1 MLACQGKPLG
11 GIKMTQGP
19 LRVLVV
25 DDDFMI
31 AKMHG
36 KYIDSQS
43 GYQLIGI
50 VYTYEQA
57 LSAITELNPDL
68 ILLDVYL
75 PVHSGIDLLRSIR
88 NQNSPCDIILITAS
102 KEREI
107 VEEGF
112 RLGVFDYLIK
122 PFDLEHLTNSL
133 IKYAQ
138 FRSHL
143 SSNSELNQNS
153 LDDLKKLRTS
163 KSPSAQLQKG
173 IDLRT
178 LDRIKHY
185 LKLQPDFQ
193 NSDEIAHSAG
203 VSRSTVR
210 NYLIYLTEE
219 NIVEELLQ
227 YGTVGRPQRL
237 YRLLK

>member
-1 MLACQGKPLG
+1 M
-11 GIKMTQGP
+11 INES

-36 KYIDSQS
+36 KYIDSQN

-50 VYTYEQA
+50 AYNYEQA
-57 LSAITELNPDL
+57 LSSISELKPDL

-75 PVHSGIDLLRSIR
+75 PNHSGIDLLRTIR
-88 NQNSPCDIILITAS
+88 SQNSPCDIILITAS

-112 RLGVFDYLIK
+112 RLGIFDYLIK
-122 PFDLEHLTNSL
+122 PFDLEHLTNTL

-138 FRSHL
+138 FRTYL
-143 SSNSELNQNS
+143 SSNTELNQDT
-153 LDDLKKLRTS
+153 LDDLKKLRAPKPTTS
-163 KSPSAQLQKG
+163 QSQKG

-185 LKLQPDFQ
+185 LTIQPEFQ
-193 NSDEIAHSAG
+193 SSDEIALSAG
-203 VSRSTVR
+203 VSRTTVR

-237 YRLLK
+237 YRLMK

>member
-1 MLACQGKPLG
+1 
-11 GIKMTQGP
+11 MTIEP

-36 KYIDSQS
+36 KYIDSQN
-43 GYQLIGI
+43 GYKLIGI
-50 VYTYEQA
+50 AYNYEQA
-57 LSAITELNPDL
+57 ISSVAELNPDL

-75 PVHSGIDLLRSIR
+75 PNHSGIELLRTIR
-88 NQNSPCDIILITAS
+88 SQNSPCDIILITAA

-112 RLGVFDYLIK
+112 RLGIFDYLIK
-122 PFDLEHLTNSL
+122 PFGLENLTNSL

-143 SSNSELNQNS
+143 NSNTELNQHT
-153 LDDLKKLRTS
+153 LDDLKKLRSS
-163 KSPSAQLQKG
+163 KSPAGQIQKG

-185 LKLQPDFQ
+185 LTLQPEFQ
-193 NSDEIAHSAG
+193 SSDEIALTAG

>member
-1 MLACQGKPLG
+1 MSHKVLD
-11 GIKMTQGP
+11 
-19 LRVLVV
+19 VLVV

-36 KYIDSQS
+36 KYINSQN
-43 GYQLIGI
+43 GYELVGI
-50 VYTYEQA
+50 AYNYEQA
-57 LSAITELNPDL
+57 LSAITELKPDL

-75 PVHSGIDLLRSIR
+75 PNHSGIDLLRTIR
-88 NQNSPCDIILITAS
+88 SHNSPCDIILITAS

-122 PFDLEHLTNSL
+122 PFDLKHLTNAL

-138 FRSHL
+138 FREQL
-143 SSNSELNQNS
+143 SSNAELNQDT
-153 LDDLKKLRTS
+153 LEALKKLRAPKAS
-163 KSPSAQLQKG
+163 LNQSQKG
-173 IDLRT
+173 IDFRT

-185 LKLQPDFQ
+185 LALQPDYQ
-193 NSDEIAHSAG
+193 SSDEIALTAG

-210 NYLIYLTEE
+210 NYLTYLIEE

-237 YRLLK
+237 YRLMK

>member
-1 MLACQGKPLG
+1 M
-11 GIKMTQGP
+11 IHES

-36 KYIDSQS
+36 KYIDSQN
-43 GYQLIGI
+43 GYQLVGI
-50 VYTYEQA
+50 AYNYDQA
-57 LSAITELNPDL
+57 LSSISEFKPDL

-75 PVHSGIDLLRSIR
+75 PNHSGIDLLRTIR
-88 NQNSPCDIILITAS
+88 SKNSPCDIILITAS

-112 RLGVFDYLIK
+112 RLGIFDYLIK

-138 FRSHL
+138 FRTRL
-143 SSNSELNQNS
+143 SSNTELNQET
-153 LDDLKKLRTS
+153 LEDLKKLRAP
-163 KSPSAQLQKG
+163 KSSLNQPQKG

-185 LKLQPDFQ
+185 LALQPEYQ
-193 NSDEIAHSAG
+193 SSDQIALSAG

-237 YRLLK
+237 YRLMKP

>member
-1 MLACQGKPLG
+1 MSQETLG
-11 GIKMTQGP
+11 
-19 LRVLVV
+19 VLVV

-36 KYIDSQS
+36 KYINSQK
-43 GYQLIGI
+43 GYQLVGI
-50 VYTYEQA
+50 AYNYEQA
-57 LSAITELNPDL
+57 LSFISELKPDL

-75 PVHSGIDLLRSIR
+75 PNQSGIDLLRTIR
-88 NQNSPCDIILITAS
+88 NQNLPCDIILITAS

-122 PFDLEHLTNSL
+122 PFDLEHLTNAL
-133 IKYAQ
+133 MKYAQ
-138 FRSHL
+138 FRARL
-143 SSNSELNQNS
+143 SSNDELNQDT
-153 LDDLKKLRTS
+153 LEALKKLRAP
-163 KSPSAQLQKG
+163 KSSLNQAQKG
-173 IDLRT
+173 IDFRT

-185 LKLQPDFQ
+185 LVLQPNFQ
-193 NSDEIAHSAG
+193 SSDEIASTAG

-210 NYLIYLTEE
+210 NYLTYLIEE

-237 YRLLK
+237 YRLTKH

>member
-1 MLACQGKPLG
+1 
-11 GIKMTQGP
+11 MTQEF

-36 KYIDSQS
+36 KYIDSQN
-43 GYQLIGI
+43 GYQLVGI
-50 VYTYEQA
+50 AHNYEQA
-57 LSAITELNPDL
+57 LSSISELKPDL

-75 PVHSGIDLLRSIR
+75 PNRSGIDLLRTIR
-88 NQNSPCDIILITAS
+88 SLNSPCDIILITAS

-133 IKYAQ
+133 IKYTQ
-138 FRSHL
+138 FRTRL
-143 SSNSELNQNS
+143 SSNNELNQDILN
-153 LDDLKKLRTS
+153 DLKKLRTPKAS
-163 KSPSAQLQKG
+163 ISQSQKG

-178 LDRIKHY
+178 LERIKHY
-185 LKLQPDFQ
+185 LTLQPEYQ
-193 NSDEIAHSAG
+193 SSDEIALTAG

-237 YRLLK
+237 YRLMK

>member
-1 MLACQGKPLG
+1 M
-11 GIKMTQGP
+11 IHES

-36 KYIDSQS
+36 KYLDSQN
-43 GYQLIGI
+43 GYQLVGI
-50 VYTYEQA
+50 AYNYEQA
-57 LSAITELNPDL
+57 LSSISELKPDL

-75 PVHSGIDLLRSIR
+75 PNHSGIDLLRTIR
-88 NQNSPCDIILITAS
+88 TRNLPCDIILITAS

-122 PFDLEHLTNSL
+122 PFDLEHLNDSL

-138 FRSHL
+138 FRERL
-143 SSNSELNQNS
+143 SSKTQLNQDTLS
-153 LDDLKKLRTS
+153 DLKKLRAP
-163 KSPSAQLQKG
+163 KSSIHQSQKG
-173 IDLRT
+173 IDVKT
-178 LDRIKHY
+178 LDRIKHC
-185 LKLQPDFQ
+185 LVLQTKFQ
-193 NSDEIAHSAG
+193 NSDEIALAAG

-210 NYLIYLTEE
+210 NYLIYLIEE

-237 YRLLK
+237 YRLIK